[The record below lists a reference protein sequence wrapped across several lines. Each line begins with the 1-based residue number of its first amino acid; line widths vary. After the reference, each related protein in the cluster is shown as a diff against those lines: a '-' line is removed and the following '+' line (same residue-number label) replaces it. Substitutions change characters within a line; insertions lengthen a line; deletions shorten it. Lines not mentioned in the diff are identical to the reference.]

1 MATAK
6 NAGRSESSRRATLR
20 GGRNIVSRNRLRTEL
35 WPASDAHVDFQYFD
49 LTRQSSDASS
59 PLHWQGMR
67 KALVAGLR
75 DHVQFVSR
83 NMERLREPSP
93 GIALP
98 YGMALA
104 LMNALQEVNDGES
117 AALFVP
123 KRLPGGR
130 GNRRSLAKQTS
141 IDWAV
146 RYLTAT
152 QLGWA
157 LRPSARSKVVEL
169 YGVTSRQV
177 QRWIATAGTLRR
189 REVQL
194 REWANAVGFR
204 ASTEEKAVRA
214 LEKLLPAMARRYRGE

>member
-1 MATAK
+1 
-6 NAGRSESSRRATLR
+6 
-20 GGRNIVSRNRLRTEL
+20 VSRSQLRTEL

-49 LTRQSSDASS
+49 LMRQSSDMSS

-67 KALVAGLR
+67 KALVAGLQ

-98 YGMALA
+98 YGMAIA
-104 LMNALQEVNDGES
+104 LMHALQEVNDGEL

-123 KRLPGGR
+123 KPLPGGR
-130 GNRRSLAKQTS
+130 GNRQPLAKQAS

-146 RYLTAT
+146 RYLTAV

-157 LRPSARSKVVEL
+157 QRQGARSKVAAA
-169 YGVTSRQV
+169 YGVTPRQV
-177 QRWIATAGTLRR
+177 QRWIATAGALRR
-189 REVQL
+189 REAQV
-194 REWANAVGFR
+194 REWASSVGFR
-204 ASTEEKAVRA
+204 SATEQKAVRA
-214 LEKLLPAMARRYRGE
+214 LERLLPAMAKRYRGD